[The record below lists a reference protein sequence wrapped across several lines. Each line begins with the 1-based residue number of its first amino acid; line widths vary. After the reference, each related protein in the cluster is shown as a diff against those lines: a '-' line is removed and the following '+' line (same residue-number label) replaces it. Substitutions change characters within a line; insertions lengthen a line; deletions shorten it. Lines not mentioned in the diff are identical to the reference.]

1 MNDPPTISAVIRGLV
16 VMKSEIWRAIQ
27 LVFTHTPGWTAV
39 TIILILILGLLPLAG
54 LYIMKLLVDTVTMGI
69 LTPDKAEIISQL
81 VPLLVAAAAIS
92 IITVMC
98 RSISAYATEAQSLV
112 MTDVVTDQIQAHS
125 IQLDLAYYENPA
137 YFNDLHRAQMEGPT
151 RPAKVVN
158 DIVQIAQSGI
168 SLVAVGALVIA
179 FSPIAGL
186 VLFCAAIPAVI
197 FKVWYSRRLYAL
209 RNDQTEAERKT
220 RYYHWMI
227 SDAFF
232 AKEVRLFGLG
242 PLFRQ
247 RYRSQQEDL
256 WHARLALSRSKAF
269 WDIVAQVFVAVAV
282 FGSFAVIAFMAI
294 DGKLTLGDMV
304 MYFMGFQMCI
314 GYIQSI
320 FGSTN
325 SLYEDQL
332 FLKHLFLF
340 LDLKPQVPVP
350 EEPVPLPETFQDE
363 VRVDNVTFTY
373 PGEERPSLRNVSFVL
388 HPGEVIAFVGSNGAG
403 KSTLIKLLCRLY
415 VPDSGSI
422 LVDGTDLSEVDPGT
436 WYRHITVLFQD
447 YVRYHLTAREN
458 IWLADVDQPVDG
470 QAVAGAAQRAGADAV
485 ISALPGGYETI
496 LGRSFSGGHELS
508 TGQWQKI
515 ALARAFFRDAEIV
528 ILDEPASSLDAMAEK
543 EIFTKFR
550 EIIRGRS
557 AVLISHR
564 FSTVLM
570 ADRIYVL
577 EDGQIIEQGSH
588 TDLMAQNGR
597 YATMFHAQADA
608 YGERPVTMITQR

>member
-1 MNDPPTISAVIRGLV
+1 
-16 VMKSEIWRAIQ
+16 MKSDIRRAVQ
-27 LVFTHTPGWTAV
+27 LVFVHTPVWTAT
-39 TIILILILGLLPLAG
+39 TIFLIVLLGLLPLAG
-54 LYIMKLLVDTVTMGI
+54 LYIMKLLVDAVTVGI
-69 LTPDKAEIISQL
+69 IAPDKVDVISQL
-81 VPLLVAAAAIS
+81 IPLLVAAAAIS
-92 IITVMC
+92 IIAVMC
-98 RSISAYATEAQSLV
+98 KSVSSYATEVQSLI

-125 IQLDLAYYENPA
+125 IQLDLAYYENPD
-137 YFNDLHRAQMEGPT
+137 YFNDLHRAQMEGPS

-158 DIVQIAQSGI
+158 DMVQIGQSGI
-168 SLVAVGALVIA
+168 SLVAIGALVIA

-186 VLFCAAIPAVI
+186 VLVCAAIPAVI

-209 RNDQTEAERKT
+209 RNRQTEAERKT

-227 SDAFF
+227 SDAYH

-242 PLFRQ
+242 PLFRE
-247 RYRSQQEDL
+247 RYRALQEEL
-256 WHARLALSRSKAF
+256 RYARLSLSRSKAF
-269 WDIVAQVFVAVAV
+269 WDIVAQGFIAVAV

-294 DGKLTLGDMV
+294 DGNLTLGDMV
-304 MYFMGFQMCI
+304 MYFMGFQLCI

-320 FGSTN
+320 FGSMN

-332 FLKHLFLF
+332 FLKNLFLF

-350 EEPVPLPETFQDE
+350 EVPIPLPETFRHE

-373 PGEERPSLRNVSFVL
+373 PGDEKPSLQHVSFVL

-415 VPDSGSI
+415 TPESGSI
-422 LVDGTDLSEVDPGT
+422 FVNGIDLSFVDPED

-458 IWLADVDQPVDG
+458 IWLANVREPVDDPG
-470 QAVAGAAQRAGADAV
+470 IVDAAVKAGADAV
-485 ISALPGGYETI
+485 IRDLPGDYGTA
-496 LGRSFSGGHELS
+496 LGRNFSGGHELS
-508 TGQWQKI
+508 TGEWQKI

-528 ILDEPASSLDAMAEK
+528 ILDEPASSLDAIAEK

-570 ADRIYVL
+570 ADCIYVL
-577 EDGQIIEQGSH
+577 EGGQIIEQGSH
-588 TDLMAQNGR
+588 TELMAQNGR
-597 YATMFHAQADA
+597 YSTMFHAQADA
-608 YGERPVTMITQR
+608 YCESPH

>member
-1 MNDPPTISAVIRGLV
+1 
-16 VMKSEIWRAIQ
+16 MKSDIRRAIQ
-27 LVFTHTPGWTAV
+27 LVFTNTPGWTAV
-39 TIILILILGLLPLAG
+39 TILLIVILGLLPLAG
-54 LYIMKLLVDTVTMGI
+54 LYIMKLLVDTVTVGI
-69 LTPDKAEIISQL
+69 TTPDKAEVAGLL

-98 RSISAYATEAQSLV
+98 RSVSSYATEVQSLI

-125 IQLDLAYYENPA
+125 IQLDLAYYENPD
-137 YFNDLHRAQMEGPT
+137 YFNDLHRAQMEGPS

-158 DIVQIAQSGI
+158 DIVQIGQSGI

-186 VLFCAAIPAVI
+186 VLLCAAIPAAI
-197 FKVWYSRRLYAL
+197 FKVWFSRRLYEL
-209 RNDQTEAERKT
+209 RNTQTEAERKT

-227 SDAFF
+227 SEASY
-232 AKEVRLFGLG
+232 AKEIRLFGLG

-247 RYRSQQEDL
+247 RYRTLQEEL
-256 WHARLALSRSKAF
+256 RYARLALSRSKAI
-269 WDIVAQVFVAVAV
+269 WDIFAQGFVAVAV

-320 FGSTN
+320 FGSMN
-325 SLYEDQL
+325 GLYEDQL
-332 FLKHLFLF
+332 FLKNLFSF
-340 LDLKPQVPVP
+340 LDLKPKVPVP
-350 EEPVPLPETFQDE
+350 DVPLPLPEKFRHE
-363 VRVDNVTFTY
+363 VRVENVTFTY
-373 PGEERPSLRNVSFVL
+373 PGDEKPALQNVSLVL
-388 HPGEVIAFVGSNGAG
+388 HPGEVIALVGSNGAG

-415 VPDSGSI
+415 TPESGSI
-422 LVDGTDLSEVDPGT
+422 LVDGTDLSLVDPDV

-458 IWLADVDQPVDG
+458 IWLANVGQPEDDPGIVE
-470 QAVAGAAQRAGADAV
+470 AAEKADADAV
-485 ISALPGGYETI
+485 IRKLPGGYGTT

-508 TGQWQKI
+508 TGEWQKI
-515 ALARAFFRDAEIV
+515 AIARAFFRDAEIV
-528 ILDEPASSLDAMAEK
+528 ILDEPASSLDAIAEM

-550 EIIRGRS
+550 EIIKGRS

-577 EDGQIIEQGSH
+577 EGGQIIEQGCH
-588 TDLMAQNGR
+588 TELMAQNGR

-608 YGERPVTMITQR
+608 YRESSG